1 MLSRL
6 LIIALL
12 WSTAVYA
19 EQAVLEVIPLK
30 YRSVEEVLP
39 VLQPF
44 VGKEGVLSGMNSQL
58 IVRTTPAKMAEIR
71 KILARIDTLPRQ
83 LRIVVRQGGRIDKQD
98 HGAEVSGQVGTGD
111 VHVTVP
117 ARGGRDTSAEVDGA
131 RARIWR
137 SDDAKQDEDMQEIQ
151 VLEGRQAF
159 IRLGLAVPLKETTVV
174 HGGVTSHVVESTRYE
189 EIGTGFYVVP
199 RLNGDQVVLDIS
211 PQKERLIGSRGQNIE
226 IQRLVTTVSG
236 RLGEWIEL
244 GGLSQQQEDS
254 ETGWVYGT
262 GKMSSD
268 TRRVWVKVEE
278 RP

>member
-1 MLSRL
+1 MLSRW

-12 WSTAVYA
+12 WSTLVYA
-19 EQAVLEVIPLK
+19 EQTVLEVIPLK
-30 YRSVEEVLP
+30 YRSVEDVLP
-39 VLQPF
+39 VLRPF
-44 VGKEGVLSGMNSQL
+44 AGNEGALSGMNGQL
-58 IVRTTPAKMAEIR
+58 IVRTTPARLAEIR

-83 LRIVVRQGGRIDKQD
+83 LRIAVRQGGMLDKQD
-98 HGAEVSGQVGTGD
+98 RGAEVSGQVSTGD
-111 VHVTVP
+111 VRVTVP
-117 ARGGRDTSAEVDGA
+117 ARGSRGASVETGSA
-131 RARIWR
+131 RARIWS
-137 SDDAKQDEDMQEIQ
+137 SDTVKRDEDTQEIQ

-174 HGGVTSHVVESTRYE
+174 QGGMTSRVVESTRYE

-226 IQRLVTTVSG
+226 TQRLVTTVAG

-254 ETGWVYGT
+254 ESGWVYGT
-262 GKMSSD
+262 GNMSSD
-268 TRRVWVKVEE
+268 RRRVWVKVEE

>member
-1 MLSRL
+1 MLSRWL
-6 LIIALL
+6 MIALL

-19 EQAVLEVIPLK
+19 EQTVLEVIPLK

-44 VGKEGVLSGMNSQL
+44 VGNEGALSGMNSQL
-58 IVRTTPAKMAEIR
+58 IVRTTPARMAEIR
-71 KILARIDTLPRQ
+71 KILAGIDTLPRQ
-83 LRIVVRQGGRIDKQD
+83 LRIVVRQGDRIDKQD

-111 VHVTVP
+111 VRVTVP
-117 ARGGRDTSAEVDGA
+117 ARGSRGASVEAGGA
-131 RARIWR
+131 RARIWN
-137 SDDAKQDEDMQEIQ
+137 SNTATQDDDVQEIQ

-159 IRLGLAVPLKETTVV
+159 IRLGLAVPFKETAVV
-174 HGGVTSHVVESTRYE
+174 QGGVTSRVVESTRYK

-199 RLNGDQVVLDIS
+199 RMSGDRVVLDIS
-211 PQKERLIGSRGQNIE
+211 PQKERLAGGKGQNIE
-226 IQRLVTTVSG
+226 TQRLTTTVSG

-244 GGLSQQQEDS
+244 GGLSQQQEGG

-268 TRRVWVKVEE
+268 NRRVWVKVEE
-278 RP
+278 LP

>member
-6 LIIALL
+6 LIIVLL

-19 EQAVLEVIPLK
+19 EQTVLEVIPLK

-44 VGKEGVLSGMNSQL
+44 VGNEGALSGMNSQL
-58 IVRTTPAKMAEIR
+58 IVRAIPAKMAEIR

-83 LRIVVRQGGRIDKQD
+83 LRIVVRQGGKIDKQD
-98 HGAEVSGQVGTGD
+98 RGAAASGQVGTGD
-111 VHVTVP
+111 VRVTVP
-117 ARGGRDTSAEVDGA
+117 ARGSRGA
-131 RARIWR
+131 SIEAGGVRARIWN
-137 SDDAKQDEDMQEIQ
+137 SDTVKRDEDVQEIQ

-174 HGGVTSHVVESTRYE
+174 QGGVTNRVVETTRYE

-199 RLNGDQVVLDIS
+199 RLSGDRVVLDIS
-211 PQKERLIGSRGQNIE
+211 PQKERLAGGNGQNLE
-226 IQRLVTTVSG
+226 TQRLATTVSG
-236 RLGEWIEL
+236 QLGEWIEL
-244 GGLSQQQEDS
+244 GGLSQQQENG

-262 GKMSSD
+262 GKISSD
-268 TRRVWVKVEE
+268 SRRVWVKVEE
-278 RP
+278 LP

>member
-19 EQAVLEVIPLK
+19 DQTALEVIPLK

-44 VGKEGVLSGMNSQL
+44 VGNGGALSGMNSQL
-58 IVRTTPAKMAEIR
+58 IVRATPARIMEIR

-83 LRIVVRQGGRIDKQD
+83 LRIAVRQGGRIDKQA
-98 HGAEVSGQVGTGD
+98 HGAEVSGQVGAGD
-111 VHVTVP
+111 VRVTVP
-117 ARGGRDTSAEVDGA
+117 ARGRRGA
-131 RARIWR
+131 SVEAGGVRARIW
-137 SDDAKQDEDMQEIQ
+137 SSGVVEQDEDMQEIQ

-159 IRLGLAVPLKETTVV
+159 IRLGLAVPLRETTVV
-174 HGGVTSHVVESTRYE
+174 QSGVASRVVESTRYE

-199 RLNGDQVVLDIS
+199 RLSGDQVVLEIS
-211 PQKERLIGSRGQNIE
+211 PQKERLIGGRGQNIE
-226 IQRLVTTVSG
+226 TQRIVTTVSG

-244 GGLSQQQEDS
+244 GSLSQQQEDS

-268 TRRVWVKVEE
+268 SRRVWVKVEE
-278 RP
+278 QP

>member
-1 MLSRL
+1 MFSRS

-12 WSTAVYA
+12 WSSAVYA
-19 EQAVLEVIPLK
+19 EQAALEVIPLK

-44 VGKEGVLSGMNSQL
+44 VGNEGALSGMNSQL
-58 IVRTTPAKMAEIR
+58 IVRTTPARMAEIR
-71 KILARIDTLPRQ
+71 KILARIDTLPKQ
-83 LRIVVRQGGRIDKQD
+83 LRIIVRQGSWAGKQV

-111 VHVTVP
+111 VRVTVP
-117 ARGGRDTSAEVDGA
+117 ARGGRGASAEADGV

-137 SDDAKQDEDMQEIQ
+137 SDAAKQDENTQEIQ

-159 IRLGLAVPLKETTVV
+159 IRLGLAVPLRETTVV
-174 HGGVTSHVVESTRYE
+174 QGGVTSRIVESTRYQ
-189 EIGTGFYVVP
+189 EIGTGFFVVP
-199 RLNGDQVVLDIS
+199 RLSGDQVVLDIS
-211 PQKERLIGSRGQNIE
+211 PQKERLAGGTGQNIE
-226 IQRLVTTVSG
+226 TQRIVTTVSG

-254 ETGWVYGT
+254 EAGWVYGT

-268 TRRVWVKVEE
+268 SRRVWVKVEE
-278 RP
+278 LP

>member
-6 LIIALL
+6 LIIVLL
-12 WSTAVYA
+12 WSTTVYA
-19 EQAVLEVIPLK
+19 EQTLLEVIPLK

-44 VGKEGVLSGMNSQL
+44 VGNEGALSGMNSQL
-58 IVRTTPAKMAEIR
+58 IVRTTPARMAEIR

-83 LRIVVRQGGRIDKQD
+83 LRIVVRQGGRIEKQA

-111 VHVTVP
+111 VRVAVP
-117 ARGGRDTSAEVDGA
+117 AHGGHGASAEASGA
-131 RARIWR
+131 RARIWS
-137 SDDAKQDEDMQEIQ
+137 SDASKLDEDTQEIQ

-159 IRLGLAVPLKETTVV
+159 IRLGLAVPLRESTVV
-174 HGGVTSHVVESTRYE
+174 QGGVTSRVVESTRYQ

-199 RLNGDQVVLDIS
+199 RLSGDQVVLDIS
-211 PQKERLIGSRGQNIE
+211 PQKERLAGGPGQNIE
-226 IQRLVTTVSG
+226 TQRMVTTISG

-268 TRRVWVKVEE
+268 SRRVWVKVEQ

>member
-1 MLSRL
+1 MLSQW

-44 VGKEGVLSGMNSQL
+44 IGNEGAISGMNSQL
-58 IVRTTPAKMAEIR
+58 IVRATPEKLAEIR
-71 KILARIDTLPRQ
+71 KILAGIDTLPRR
-83 LRIVVRQGGRIDKQD
+83 LRIVVRQGGRIDVQD
-98 HGAEVSGQVGTGD
+98 RGAEVSGEVRAGD
-111 VHVTVP
+111 VRVTVP
-117 ARGGRDTSAEVDGA
+117 SRGSRGA
-131 RARIWR
+131 SVEAGGVRARIWNSNTAR
-137 SDDAKQDEDMQEIQ
+137 LDEDAQEIQ

-159 IRLGLAVPLKETTVV
+159 IRLGLAVPLKESTVV
-174 HGGVTSHVVESTRYE
+174 QSGVTSRVVESTRYQ

-199 RLNGDQVVLDIS
+199 RLSGDRVVLDIS
-211 PQKERLIGSRGQNIE
+211 PQKEQLAGAKGKNIE
-226 IQRLVTTVSG
+226 IQRLATTVSG

-244 GGLSQQQEDS
+244 GGLSQQQEDGK
-254 ETGWVYGT
+254 TGWVYGT

-268 TRRVWVKVEE
+268 SRRVWVKVEE
-278 RP
+278 LH